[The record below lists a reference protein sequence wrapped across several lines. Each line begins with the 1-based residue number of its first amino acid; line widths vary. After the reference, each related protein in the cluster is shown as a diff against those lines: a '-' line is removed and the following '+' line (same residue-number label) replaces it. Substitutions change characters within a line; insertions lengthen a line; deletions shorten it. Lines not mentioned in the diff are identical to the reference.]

1 MKVFLKVLKWIG
13 ISILSIVLIIMIFLG
28 ITGIPSPPAITAEN
42 VDRIPL
48 SYASD
53 VYGLMSEVQD
63 EVRLYNWSP
72 FDESLYVLKMV
83 KFRAKLHNLK
93 SNKDEPQLVEGLPN
107 NARGYIFNPNPE
119 KKYLLYGMDIDGNEN
134 HQYYRFDIETGK
146 SDLITDGD
154 SKHTFFTYNN
164 EGNQIAF
171 SSNERNNTDFDIYM
185 MNPED
190 PDSKV
195 MVNQSNGYW
204 KAGNWSPKSDK
215 IVLYHGTSVVDVKAF
230 ILDLNTSEKI
240 AFAIDSTENAV
251 YQDLLWNA
259 EGTKM
264 YYVSDY
270 QSEFKRLRVRDLET
284 GEDSVLSKKINWD
297 ISSLEISPNGKWLKF
312 HVNEDGVGKL
322 HFYNIESNAFEK
334 IENLPV
340 GEVKYAQFHPVKENS
355 IGFNL
360 TRPSNSTLVYSYD
373 LIKKEL
379 VQWSAPE
386 DDSNLPDPEII
397 HYPTFDLDST
407 TGKKREITAYLH
419 RPKQDSKKPYP
430 VVIYVHGGPE
440 SQQGINRN
448 LDWIIPLNRGIAF
461 IAPNVR
467 GSTGY
472 GKSFTLLDNGKA
484 REDAV
489 RDIGALLDWIEG
501 NPELDAERVV
511 ISGGS
516 YGGYMVLASAVH
528 FSNQLMGGIDVVGIS
543 NFVSFLENTE
553 EYRTDLRRV
562 EYGDERDP
570 EMRAFL
576 EEISPINHVDKIDI
590 PLLIIQGKNDP
601 RVPVSESIQMV
612 EQLKS
617 ANKNVWYIEAENE
630 GHGFNQPM
638 NAIYS
643 TLAGYTFVESL
654 FEQDK

>member
-1 MKVFLKVLKWIG
+1 MRVFIKVLKWIG
-13 ISILSIVLIIMIFLG
+13 LSILSILLLIIIFIG

-48 SYASD
+48 SYAGE

-72 FDESLYVLKMV
+72 FDESMYVLKMV
-83 KFRAKLHNLK
+83 KFRAKLHNMK
-93 SNKDEPQLVEGLPN
+93 SNKDEPQLIDGLPN

-119 KKYLLYGMDIDGNEN
+119 KKYLLYALDSGGNEN
-134 HQYYRFDIETGK
+134 YQYYRFNIKTGK
-146 SDLITDGD
+146 SDLVTNGT
-154 SKHTFFTYNN
+154 SKHSFFNFN
-164 EGNQIAF
+164 KSGNQIAF
-171 SSNERNNTDFDIYM
+171 TSNERNQTDFDIYT
-185 MNPED
+185 MNPESL
-190 PDSKV
+190 DSKK
-195 MVNQSNGYW
+195 MIYKANGFW
-204 KAGNWSPKSDK
+204 RTGNWSPNSDQ
-215 IVLYHGTSVVDVKAF
+215 IILYQGISVVDIKAF
-230 ILDLNTSEKI
+230 ILDLKSSEKI

-489 RDIGALLDWIEG
+489 KDIGALLDWIEG